1 MSHLDEFTL
10 QEYADD
16 ALDAEQ
22 QQTVSTHL
30 TICAECRAEVAS
42 LQQLNA
48 VFATLADEPLTVDL
62 SSRVL
67 DQLQAEQTQ
76 PKDVWQRWGNPI
88 LLAQLI
94 LFVVMVVILWPTIES
109 TLQTANQLLFS
120 NLSGWQMP
128 QLLMWGELVEWITA
142 VYSRAQSLQP
152 TFNLSPTQLYAV
164 FVLALILWLISN
176 RLIFSETTPDQKDLN
191 KNQHG

>member
-1 MSHLDEFTL
+1 MTHLDEFTL

-22 QQTVSTHL
+22 QQRVSTHL

-42 LQQLNA
+42 FQQLNA
-48 VFATLADEPLTVDL
+48 VFAALADEPLTVDL

-128 QLLMWGELVEWITA
+128 QLLVWGELVEWITA

-152 TFNLSPTQLYAV
+152 TFNLPPTQLYAV
-164 FVLALILWLISN
+164 FVLALILWLIGN
-176 RLIFSETTPDQKDLN
+176 RLIFSETTSDQRDLDKN
-191 KNQHG
+191 KHG